1 MTNVLLV
8 LDSRDDAVDKF
19 ELPGILGEIPYNN
32 FSIRTAGGLY
42 MTVKSQHSWTQSAE
56 QQTRIAPDGSQVTL
70 RTTSLWPCRTDMLI
84 VSSRSISFTVAS
96 LTRSM
101 KNHATTSKKIT
112 HSDETAI
119 RFPAGST
126 AMQRMHA
133 AAELV
138 TTASISGSPALY
150 CRTSESLLP
159 ENHASCCLYG

>member
-1 MTNVLLV
+1 MKCRITDKNIPGWLPCHLPDNVV
-8 LDSRDDAVDKF
+8 VTVQNRYVDCIFKIDKF
-19 ELPGILGEIPYNN
+19 YG
-32 FSIRTAGGLY
+32 
-42 MTVKSQHSWTQSAE
+42 
-56 QQTRIAPDGSQVTL
+56 
-70 RTTSLWPCRTDMLI
+70 
-84 VSSRSISFTVAS
+84 S
-96 LTRSM
+96 LTD
-101 KNHATTSKKIT
+101 KIYENDATTSKNVT

-159 ENHASCCLYG
+159 ENHALCCLYGRQEVKERPGERTLAASVIIDSPASIAVGGS